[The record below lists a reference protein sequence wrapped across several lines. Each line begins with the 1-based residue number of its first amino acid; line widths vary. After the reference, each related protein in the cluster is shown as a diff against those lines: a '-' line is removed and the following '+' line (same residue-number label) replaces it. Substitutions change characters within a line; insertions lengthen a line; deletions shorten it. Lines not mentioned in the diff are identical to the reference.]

1 MKALVSA
8 LTLTAALTS
17 AALAG
22 PVPLTDAQLDVVT
35 AGESKDKGGGP
46 GALTGS
52 GMGVDPFAYGGGTDP
67 GDALIALH

>member
-22 PVPLTDAQLDVVT
+22 PVPLTDAQLEVV
-35 AGESKDKGGGP
+35 SVK
-46 GALTGS
+46 
-52 GMGVDPFAYGGGTDP
+52 VV
-67 GDALIALH
+67 